1 MIGFFFTPP
10 LFLATKV
17 AISFVYYSPKTTKC
31 TQKPKIEKKFTGID
45 QSSERASEYH
55 SPHHIYNS
63 LLRMRAIHE
72 LINVAVHILLI
83 RWQRIQVL
91 CESRCVRYI
100 HLQYWRQLFAIERNG
115 SYGNSALRLKKLF
128 SVKIPIWDLHEADD
142 YKLTRFP
149 FDGLDD
155 DSLCL
160 CNLWRK
166 EQLGVKLLDDFSA
179 KNHQALCW
187 FFRQKLG
194 LSFLRESLYSNETL
208 EHWARGTFAALS
220 AQE

>member
-1 MIGFFFTPP
+1 
-10 LFLATKV
+10 
-17 AISFVYYSPKTTKC
+17 
-31 TQKPKIEKKFTGID
+31 
-45 QSSERASEYH
+45 
-55 SPHHIYNS
+55 
-63 LLRMRAIHE
+63 MRAIHE

-115 SYGNSALRLKKLF
+115 SYGNAALGLKKLF

-149 FDGLDD
+149 FDELDD

-160 CNLWRK
+160 CNLWRE

-194 LSFLRESLYSNETL
+194 LGFLRESLYSNETL